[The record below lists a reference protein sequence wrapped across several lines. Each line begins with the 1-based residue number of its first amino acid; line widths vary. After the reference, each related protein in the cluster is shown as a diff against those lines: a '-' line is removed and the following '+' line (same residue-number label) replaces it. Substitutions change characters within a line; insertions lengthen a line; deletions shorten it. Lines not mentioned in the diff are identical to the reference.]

1 MSTLPVLPFAGE
13 EQTLCQH
20 KMTGLNFPLSYPL
33 HFHPGW
39 VQNSILPQAR
49 VVQEVSGDWELHL
62 LPRAAARVPVP
73 ANTAEIPSR
82 AGNPKGSPGDQPSAS
97 LPHGP
102 SALLVPDLLAAI
114 SVQSFLLSRML
125 KADDFLLALAFFCH
139 EKGSLL

>member
-20 KMTGLNFPLSYPL
+20 KVTGLNFPLSYPL
-33 HFHPGW
+33 HFHPTW

-49 VVQEVSGDWELHL
+49 VVQEVSGDQELHL

-73 ANTAEIPSR
+73 ANTAEIPLR
-82 AGNPKGSPGDQPSAS
+82 AGDPKGSPGDQPSAS
-97 LPHGP
+97 LPHSP
-102 SALLVPDLLAAI
+102 SALLGPDLAAI

-125 KADDFLLALAFFCH
+125 KADDFLLALAFFCR